1 VDNGYIQNEIIKRP
15 DYFNIFRSIL
25 ILFLSIFL
33 FLMFYYMQPSSIIY
47 FIFACLF
54 ILFAPVAVIGLYISM
69 LTNTIEAIMIDID
82 GVRFRFR
89 NDEKKIGWSGV
100 KRIEIVRDGV
110 QDKEYDVFSNLF
122 ITKMRCFK
130 LEHSI
135 GKAVNVAYH
144 NGTGQ
149 QLAIRTINPV
159 PKKGG
164 ATTNERLIIKTKHS
178 KLFRR
183 DRILVVL
190 TILSVIYVLLGVVVS
205 STGMIIFGMFG
216 FTLLFILLAINRS
229 RIVNIYRKIRANQYK
244 P

>member
-1 VDNGYIQNEIIKRP
+1 VDNGYIKNEIIKRL
-15 DYFNIFRSIL
+15 DYFNIERCVLVI
-25 ILFLSIFL
+25 FLSSFL
-33 FLMFYYMQPSSIIY
+33 FLTFYFMQPPSIILRFFAIILLIFIPFTVY
-47 FIFACLF
+47 FLYR
-54 ILFAPVAVIGLYISM
+54 ILNINSVDFVEIKLDGIYLRFGNKDKIIIW
-69 LTNTIEAIMIDID
+69 NDI
-82 GVRFRFR
+82 
-89 NDEKKIGWSGV
+89 

-135 GKAVNVAYH
+135 GKAVIVAYH

-183 DRILVVL
+183 DRILVAL
-190 TILSVIYVLLGVVVS
+190 TILSLIYVLLGVVVS
-205 STGMIIFGMFG
+205 STGMIIFGLFG
-216 FTLLFILLAINRS
+216 FFLLFMLLAINRGH
-229 RIVNIYRKIRANQYK
+229 IVDIHRKIRADQYK